1 MEAKT
6 IRARARGNLAGNWG
20 VSIAIAVV
28 AALLGGLIAGVS
40 FLPELE
46 IKTPFPT
53 PALQALLNSLQ
64 KIADT
69 LNKGIQVG
77 GFTLSFRSGIF
88 GFAAFILGGTL
99 ELGYADFLLKQH
111 DGKETHFNDLFSKFY
126 NFGTGFAQQFL
137 RNLYVTLWGMLLII
151 PGIVKSYA
159 YAMTPFLLAE
169 NPNLTASQAI
179 TLSKELMD
187 GYKSELF
194 ILELTFL
201 GWDILAALT
210 LNLGN
215 IALNPYKNAAYAAFY
230 RQILAEKQY
239 TTCE

>member
-6 IRARARGNLAGNWG
+6 IRARARANLAGNWS

-28 AALLGGLIAGVS
+28 AALLGGMIAGVS
-40 FLPELE
+40 FLPSLNEE
-46 IKTPFPT
+46 MSVSFPL
-53 PALQALLNSLQ
+53 LQE
-64 KIADT
+64 IADV
-69 LNKGIQVG
+69 LNRGIRIG
-77 GFTLSFRSGIF
+77 HFTFSFRSGIF
-88 GFAAFILGGTL
+88 GFAAFLIGGVL
-99 ELGYADFLLKQH
+99 QLGYADFLLKQH
-111 DGKETHFNDLFSKFY
+111 DGKEANFGDLFSKFDY
-126 NFGTGFAQQFL
+126 FGTGFAQHFL
-137 RNLYVTLWGMLLII
+137 RGLYVALWGMLLII

-159 YAMTPFLLAE
+159 YSMTPFILAE

-187 GYKSELF
+187 GHKSELF

-215 IALNPYKNAAYAAFY
+215 IALNPYKNATYAAFY
-230 RQILAEKQY
+230 RQIQAEARY
-239 TTCE
+239 TTYE